1 MEDLTAFQRDLL
13 VATAGLEDPHGIAV
27 KEELE
32 AYYGDEVRH
41 GRLYPNLDTLVN
53 EGLLD
58 KGQKDRRTNEYTLTE
73 TGQEVIDARL
83 DWQEQH
89 LSDARVPDALVQAEQ
104 DD

>member
-1 MEDLTAFQRDLL
+1 MEDLTAFQRDAL
-13 VATAGLEDPHGIAV
+13 VAIAGLNDPHGIAV

-53 EGLLD
+53 EDLLH

-73 TGQEVIDARL
+73 AGLEEINARL
-83 DWQEQH
+83 DWQAKH
-89 LSDARVPDALVQAEQ
+89 LADGQTPDTLAKVGQSD
-104 DD
+104 

>member
-13 VATAGLEDPHGIAV
+13 VATAGLDAPHGIAI

-41 GRLYPNLDTLVN
+41 GRLYPNLDTLVS

-73 TGQEVIDARL
+73 AGNTAIGDHL
-83 DWQEQH
+83 NWQEQH
-89 LSDARVPDALVQAEQ
+89 LAGAPMRKLAQPKQTD
-104 DD
+104 